1 MSSLPDDLAEL
12 LDACHRQEADAQ
24 RRLYREWY
32 GFARSKALPYG
43 RDSAAVEEIVQDAFV
58 KLFNALRREVFRG
71 VFAAWFRRIVVN
83 AGIDHYRRERTG
95 PVELLDAE
103 LAPGNV
109 PNEAPL
115 RLERDDCIRLL
126 QRLPP
131 ACRMVFTLYV
141 FEEYTHP
148 EIGER
153 LGISAGTS
161 RAYLFRAR
169 ELLRPLVGTYLHLTH
184 FLPHE

>member
-1 MSSLPDDLAEL
+1 MPDSPDELLDL
-12 LDACHRQEADAQ
+12 LDACHRQDPDAQ
-24 RRLYREWY
+24 RRLYGLWY
-32 GFARSKALPYG
+32 GFARSKAVPYG

-58 KLFNALRREVFRG
+58 KLFTALGRDRFRG
-71 VFAAWFRRIVVN
+71 AFAAWFRRIVVN
-83 AGIDHYRRERTG
+83 AGIDHYRRERAGTME
-95 PVELLDAE
+95 PLDAE

-126 QRLPP
+126 QRLPS
-131 ACRMVFTLYV
+131 ACRVVFTLYV
-141 FEEYTHP
+141 FEEYTHS

-153 LGISAGTS
+153 LSISPGTS

-169 ELLRPLVGTYLHLTH
+169 QLLRPLVGTYLQSTH